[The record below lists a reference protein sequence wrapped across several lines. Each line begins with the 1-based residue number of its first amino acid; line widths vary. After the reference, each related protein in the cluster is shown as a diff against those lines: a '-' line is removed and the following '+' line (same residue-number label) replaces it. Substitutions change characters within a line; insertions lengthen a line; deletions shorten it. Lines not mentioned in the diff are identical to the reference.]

1 MDSLDV
7 AFVDDDRHQEHRKL
21 RRLGSD
27 NAVVFCRHQLLAL
40 FDSHQI
46 RLAMERER
54 NRRFTDLM
62 RKEERKEK
70 RNIFCVIS
78 VGLFIGL
85 LSSREVKCCTNV
97 FGRAK
102 RIRGN
107 FVEKLRKF
115 RRFSF
120 VNSLVVVT

>member
-21 RRLGSD
+21 RRLSSD
-27 NAVVFCRHQLLAL
+27 NAVVFRRHQLLAL

-62 RKEERKEK
+62 RKEERKAK
-70 RNIFCVIS
+70 KKYFLYVIS
-78 VGLFIGL
+78 VGLFIGFKVVR
-85 LSSREVKCCTNV
+85 SNV
-97 FGRAK
+97 EQMCLAERSGSEE
-102 RIRGN
+102 I
-107 FVEKLRKF
+107 
-115 RRFSF
+115 S
-120 VNSLVVVT
+120 